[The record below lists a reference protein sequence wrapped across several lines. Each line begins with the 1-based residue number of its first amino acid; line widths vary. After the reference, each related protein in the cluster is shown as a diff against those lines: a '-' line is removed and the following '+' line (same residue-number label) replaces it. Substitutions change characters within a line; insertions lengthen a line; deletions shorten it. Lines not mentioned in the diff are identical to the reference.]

1 VSLEQIYR
9 CDVGDETTPADA
21 ITPGWHILQVK
32 DMFGEFHNLALC
44 PKHWPDVKLSELIP

>member
-1 VSLEQIYR
+1 MSLEQIYR